1 MAKKL
6 ATDRTLFL
14 TMVGLVSFGLVML
27 YSASAVVAHEAHQSS
42 HFFFVKQALWA
53 GVGLAFAALLMRMD
67 YRRLRRPAFVYGLLA
82 LSVGL
87 LIAVLFA
94 PPLKNAHR
102 WFRLGVISFQP
113 SELAKFGLV
122 LALAHQLTRREERLS
137 ELLAGLLPSLLI
149 TGFLAFLVLIEP
161 DFGTAICLTAIGSCL
176 FFVAGAP
183 FRYLVGLAATAAPV
197 AYLLIV
203 RVDYRRERLL
213 AFLDPWEDPLG
224 KGFQAI
230 QSLLAVG
237 TGGLAGR
244 GFMQSRQKL
253 FYLPEPHTDFIFA
266 VIGEELGLL
275 GALAVLAGFLLIL
288 WRGVVIARAAP
299 DRFGTLLAA
308 GLTAMIVVQAL
319 INISVVLALLPT
331 TGIPLPFISAGGTS
345 VFFSLAA
352 VGLLLAISQHAR

>member
-6 ATDRTLFL
+6 ASDRTLFL
-14 TMVGLVSFGLVML
+14 TAIGLVSFGLAML

-42 HFFFVKQALWA
+42 HFFFVKQAIWT
-53 GVGLAFAALLMRMD
+53 GVGMAFAALLMRID
-67 YRRLRRPAFVYGLLA
+67 YRRLSRPAFVYGLLA
-82 LSVGL
+82 VSVVL

-102 WFRLGVISFQP
+102 WFRLGIISFQP
-113 SELAKFGLV
+113 SELAKLALV
-122 LALAHQLTRREERLS
+122 VSLAHQLTRRQERLE
-137 ELLAGLLPSLLI
+137 ELVAGLLPSLLV

-161 DFGTAICLTAIGSCL
+161 DFGTAICLVALGSCL

-183 FRYLVGLAATAAPV
+183 LRYLAGLALAAAPA
-197 AYLLIV
+197 AYLLII
-203 RVDYRRERLL
+203 RVDYRRDRLL

-266 VIGEELGLL
+266 VIGEELGLA
-275 GALAVLAGFLLIL
+275 GALAILAGFSLIL

-308 GLTAMIVVQAL
+308 GLTAMIVIQAL
-319 INISVVLALLPT
+319 INISVVVGLVPT

-352 VGLLLAISQHAR
+352 VGVLLAISQHAR